1 MKLIRRAVRYARA
14 RRDLTV
20 NDMCEYA
27 AGVDRET
34 PEFLRLNRAVADAE
48 AGVPWLVQEA
58 IDRWVL
64 WRTGYWRVV
73 Q

>member
-1 MKLIRRAVRYARA
+1 MMAKLVRYSRA

-20 NDMCEYA
+20 NDMDEYA

-48 AGVPWLVQEA
+48 AGVPRWVQEV

-64 WRTGYWRVV
+64 WRVGYWDVV